1 MENTSR
7 PGEALHRRSRGN
19 YYLFTFLLGLLLA
32 GLTFLPFLIADGGR
46 FLFYGDFNVQQ
57 IPFYRLAHDAILE
70 GRVGWDPY
78 TDLGVNFVGSYS
90 FYLLGS
96 PFFWLTIPFPGE
108 WLQYMM
114 GPLLILKFACA
125 ALTAYVYLHR
135 YAKSENAAMIA
146 SLLYAF
152 SGFSVYN
159 IFFNHF
165 HEPLIFFPLLLASLD
180 EYMTVRRRG
189 VFAVCVAA
197 CCIVNY
203 YFFVGMVT
211 FCAVYFVVRMLSK
224 SWHISV
230 RDFLLLALEAVL
242 GLGISMILLLPSI
255 LTVLQNYR
263 VVDPIDGWGALLYGS
278 NQRYVHI
285 LQSLFFPPDLPAR
298 PNFTPDSNS
307 KWSSLGAWLPLFS
320 MTGVIGW
327 LQLKRKHWLKKL
339 LWVLFCMALI
349 PGLNASFQLMN
360 ESYYARWF
368 YMLTLML
375 AAATMMAL
383 ENARVDWHRALK
395 WTALITVAVSV
406 LIGAMP
412 TFTEEDGE
420 VVSVAFGLE
429 QYPTRFWSYVAVALL
444 SLTLTAFLLTFYVR
458 GSRKFYRAATVCTSI
473 VAVLYSIFFIA
484 LGKTQSDYPMNH
496 IIPYA
501 LNGGADVQIDDL
513 RDDNVRVDFY
523 EGLDNSAMFWNVKS
537 IQAFH
542 SVVPGSIMEFYDAIG
557 VQRDVASRP
566 DTTHHALRVLTS
578 VKYLFD
584 SDHDDQ
590 YFAGEAFDSPAM
602 PGWMYYGNA
611 NGFDIYENPYY
622 LPMGFTFE
630 HYISRSDFDALNES
644 RREQVLLKA
653 LVLSDRQAERWSD
666 MLTPLPAERQVWG
679 DGALAEDWAA
689 LSENVCDSFA
699 YTKNGFTAFITLQSD
714 APVFF
719 SVPYEDGWS
728 ASVNGEKVQIEK
740 VDVGFMAVRAPAGTS
755 RIEFTYETPGLSL
768 GGVCTVVCALLLLL
782 YQLCMQAVERCAKR
796 KTPVRHASMRRRTLA
811 DFAATRRA
819 PFTMHVPIR
828 IRTEQKTDPILEK
841 KEGFT
846 DDDAKR

>member
-7 PGEALHRRSRGN
+7 GGEALRRRSHGN
-19 YYLFTFLLGLLLA
+19 YYLFAFLLGLLLA
-32 GLTFLPFLIADGGR
+32 GFMFLPFLIVDGGR

-57 IPFYRLAHDAILE
+57 IPFYRLAHDAVRE
-70 GRVGWDPY
+70 GRFGWNQY
-78 TDLGVNFVGSYS
+78 TDLGVNFIGSYS

-108 WLQYMM
+108 WMQYLM

-125 ALTAYVYLHR
+125 SLSAYVYLHR
-135 YAKSENAAMIA
+135 YAKSENAALIA

-165 HEPLIFFPLLLASLD
+165 HEPLIFFPLLLAALD

-189 VFAVCVAA
+189 IFALAAAA

-211 FCAVYFVVRMLSK
+211 FCVVYFVIRMVSK
-224 SWHISV
+224 SWRITL

-242 GLGISMILLLPSI
+242 GLGISMFLLLPSI

-263 VVDPIDGWGALLYGS
+263 VADPVNGWDALLYASG
-278 NQRYVHI
+278 QRYIHI
-285 LQSLFFPPDLPAR
+285 LQCLFFPPDLPAR

-307 KWSSLGAWLPLFS
+307 KWSSLGAWLPMFG
-320 MTGVIGW
+320 MTGAIGW
-327 LQLKRKHWLKKL
+327 LQLRRKHWLKKL
-339 LWVLFCMALI
+339 LWTLFCMALI

-375 AAATMMAL
+375 AAATMMAM
-383 ENARVDWHRALK
+383 ENPQVDWRRALK
-395 WTALITVAVSV
+395 WAALITVAVTV
-406 LIGAMP
+406 LIGATP
-412 TFTEEDGE
+412 TLTKEDGRI
-420 VVSVAFGLE
+420 VSVRFGLE
-429 QYPTRFWSYVAVALL
+429 EYPTRFWSYAAIALISL
-444 SLTLTAFLLTFYVR
+444 SLTAFLITFYVR
-458 GSRKFYRAATVCTSI
+458 GSRRFYRSALVCVSVVSI
-473 VAVLYSIFFIA
+473 LYSVFFIA
-484 LGKTQSDYPMNH
+484 LGKTQSDYPMRH
-496 IIPYA
+496 LIPYA
-501 LNGGADVQIDDL
+501 LNGGADVSIDDL
-513 RDDNVRVDFY
+513 RDDEVRVDFY

-542 SVVPGSIMEFYDAIG
+542 SIVPGSIMEFYDSIG

-590 YFAGEAFDSPAM
+590 YFAGEAFDTPAM

-611 NGFDIYENPYY
+611 NGFDIYENAYY
-622 LPMGFTFE
+622 LPMGFTFDS
-630 HYISRSDFDALNES
+630 YITRSDYDGLTES

-653 LVLSDRQAERWSD
+653 LVLTERQAEKWSD
-666 MLTPLPAERQVWG
+666 MLTPLP
-679 DGALAEDWAA
+679 
-689 LSENVCDSFA
+689 LSEQIWSDTALEDDWRARSVSVCDSFT
-699 YTKNGFTAFITLQSD
+699 YTNSGFTASISLKGD

-719 SVPYEDGWS
+719 SVPFEDGWT
-728 ASVNGEKVQIEK
+728 AFVNGQKAEIER
-740 VDVGFMAVRAPAGTS
+740 VDVGFMAVRVPAGTN
-755 RIEFTYETPGLSL
+755 RIEFVYRTPGLGIGFLVSA
-768 GGVCTVVCALLLLL
+768 VSVVLLALYL
-782 YQLCMQAVERCAKR
+782 LCMRTAAHIAR
-796 KTPVRHASMRRRTLA
+796 KKVPLRHARMERRTLT
-811 DFAATRRA
+811 DFAATRHA
-819 PFTMHVPIR
+819 PFREHAPVR
-828 IRTEQKTDPILEK
+828 VKGVQKTDRRLEK

-846 DDDAKR
+846 DGSDTE